1 MTKTT
6 SPDSLAYSV
15 AGFCK
20 AVGISPRTFW
30 TLQKAGNGPPLVRIG
45 RRVLVR
51 KEAAETWLNAREGI
65 TMEPTFLVPVVA
77 KCSKEKSR

>member
-1 MTKTT
+1 MTETT

-15 AGFCK
+15 SGFCK

-30 TLQKAGNGPPLVRIG
+30 SLQKAANGPPLVRIG

-51 KEAAETWLNAREGI
+51 KEAAETWLKARE
-65 TMEPTFLVPVVA
+65 A
-77 KCSKEKSR
+77 A